1 MPLFADVVLL
11 KESKAL
17 GERRFTYAVP
27 PHWALS
33 FGQLVRVPFAHQG
46 VLPALVMHLHDD
58 APQGFTPKTISSL
71 ISPSSFFTPMQV
83 AMLSHIA
90 EDTMTPFAQV
100 VLAALPA
107 SFLTLQ
113 SAQFAP
119 PQTLLLRLLETV
131 DTFAKPLPKPI
142 AKLTARQKEV
152 FEALLALR
160 EETGEVEWAVRV
172 LQAQLGCSKGVLE
185 KLVQAGLAQWH
196 SVVAYRTPLKIFERK
211 RLQSPA
217 LNASQQAVFTRI
229 QHTLNT
235 PFHPHTHRML
245 LHGVTGSGKTEVYMA
260 LAEQQLAEGK
270 SVLILV
276 PEIALTGALTE
287 RFLHRFGEETLAMW
301 HSRLSMGEKLDT
313 WQRIAHGEL
322 RLVIGARSA
331 IFTPMKD
338 LGLII
343 LDEFHD
349 GSFKQE
355 TPAPRYHVRKVAN
368 WLSET
373 YEIPLLLGSATP
385 EVGIYHQAVEMK
397 THQLLELHERHGGA
411 QLPKVHL
418 VDMKLE
424 RSHGHLH
431 AISRPLQKA
440 LKDTLERGEQA
451 IILLNRRGFHTF
463 VDCHACGHVFECPDC
478 SVSMTYHK
486 EAKIVKCHHCGFT
499 AERPQ
504 YCPKCGSLHLQ
515 FVGSGTQKIEVEL
528 SELLGNQPILRLD
541 GDVMQKKGA
550 FKDVLDAFKNKESPV
565 LVGTQMVAKGLDVEN
580 VTLVGVLGAD
590 ASFYMPDFMAHER
603 GFQLL
608 TQVAGRAGRGS
619 KAGQVYL
626 QSWQV
631 EHPVLALAMRQD
643 LHGFYRMEIEER
655 RMNRFPPFT
664 QLIRLLVSGEE
675 LERVRFF
682 AKGLKQALLNRFE
695 QQGFQGGLAFQLLG
709 PAPCLIERLQGK
721 FRYHLLIKNHVGVGL
736 HGVLAGFLKELPV
749 PAGLHCLVDV
759 DVQQLL

>member
-11 KESKAL
+11 KENKAL

-27 PHWALS
+27 PSWTLS
-33 FGQLVRVPFAHQG
+33 VGQLVRVPFAHQG
-46 VLPALVMHLHDD
+46 LLPALVMHLHDTP
-58 APQGFTPKTISSL
+58 PQGFVAKHLSAL
-71 ISPSSFFTPMQV
+71 ISPYAFFTAMQV
-83 AMLSHIA
+83 AMLTHIA

-100 VLAALPA
+100 VLAALPS

-113 SAQFAP
+113 TPQFAP
-119 PQTLLLRLLETV
+119 PQTLLLRLLEE
-131 DTFAKPLPKPI
+131 PESLP
-142 AKLTARQKEV
+142 KLTARQKEV
-152 FEALLALR
+152 FQGLLDLR
-160 EETGEVEWAVRV
+160 NETGEVEWACRI
-172 LQAQLGCSKGVLE
+172 LQTQLGCTKSVLE
-185 KLVQAGLAQWH
+185 KLVKAELAEWQ

-211 RLQSPA
+211 RLHAPP
-217 LNASQQAVFTRI
+217 LNASQDDVFQQI
-229 QHTLNT
+229 QKTLET
-235 PFHPHTHRML
+235 PYHPHTHRML

-260 LAEQQLAEGK
+260 MAEKLLAEGK

-287 RFLHRFGEETLAMW
+287 RFLHRFGLETLAMW
-301 HSRLSMGEKLDT
+301 HSQLSMGEKLDT
-313 WQRIAHGEL
+313 WQRIADGEL

-373 YEIPLLLGSATP
+373 YQIPLLLGSATP
-385 EVGIYHQAVEMK
+385 EVGIYHQAVEAK
-397 THQLLELHERHGGA
+397 THQLLELHDRHGGA
-411 QLPKVHL
+411 TLPKVHL

-440 LKDTLERGEQA
+440 LKDTIERGEQA

-463 VDCHACGHVFECPDC
+463 VDCHSCGHVFECPDC

-499 AERPQ
+499 NERPQ
-504 YCPKCGSLHLQ
+504 YCPKCGSLHIQ
-515 FVGSGTQKIEVEL
+515 FVGSGTQKIEAEL
-528 SELLGNQPILRLD
+528 SELLGNIPILRLD
-541 GDVMQKKGA
+541 GDIMQKKGA

-580 VTLVGVLGAD
+580 VTLVGVMGAD

-608 TQVAGRAGRGS
+608 TQVAGRAGRGT
-619 KAGQVYL
+619 KAGHVYL

-643 LHGFYRMEIEER
+643 LQGFYRMEIEER
-655 RMNRFPPFT
+655 RANQYPPFT
-664 QLIRLLVSGEE
+664 QLIRLLVSGQE

-682 AKGLKQALLNRFE
+682 AKGLKQALLHRLE
-695 QQGFQGGLAFQLLG
+695 TQGFQGGLAFQLLG

-721 FRYHLLIKNHVGVGL
+721 FRYHLLIKNHAGKGIHAL
-736 HGVLAGFLKELPV
+736 LADFLKELPV
-749 PAGLHCLVDV
+749 PEGLHCLVDV

>member
-27 PHWALS
+27 PSWTLS
-33 FGQLVRVPFAHQG
+33 VGQLVRVPFAHQG
-46 VLPALVMHLHDD
+46 MLPALVMHLHGTP
-58 APQGFTPKTISSL
+58 PQGFVAKPLTAL
-71 ISPSSFFTPMQV
+71 ISPSAFFTEMQV
-83 AMLSHIA
+83 AMLTHIA

-100 VLAALPA
+100 VLAALPS

-113 SAQFAP
+113 TAQFAP
-119 PQTLLLRLLETV
+119 PQTLLLRLLEEPE
-131 DTFAKPLPKPI
+131 FLP
-142 AKLTARQKEV
+142 KLTARQKEV
-152 FEALLALR
+152 YQGLLGLR
-160 EETGEVEWAVRV
+160 NETGEIEWVCRI
-172 LQAQLGCSKGVLE
+172 LQAQLGCTKSVLE
-185 KLVQAGLAQWH
+185 KLVKAGLAEWQ

-211 RLQSPA
+211 RLKAPP
-217 LNASQQAVFTRI
+217 LNASQDAVFQQI
-229 QHTLNT
+229 QNTLET
-235 PFHPHTHRML
+235 PYHPHTHRMV

-260 LAEQQLAEGK
+260 MAEKLLAEGK

-276 PEIALTGALTE
+276 PEIALTGALAE
-287 RFLHRFGEETLAMW
+287 RFLHRFGLDTLAMW
-301 HSRLSMGEKLDT
+301 HSQLSMGEKLDT
-313 WQRIAHGEL
+313 WQRIADGEL

-331 IFTPMKD
+331 LFTPMKD

-355 TPAPRYHVRKVAN
+355 TPAPRYHVRKIAN

-373 YEIPLLLGSATP
+373 YQIPLLLGSATP
-385 EVGIYHQAVEMK
+385 EVGVYHQAVTLK

-411 QLPKVHL
+411 TLPKVHL

-463 VDCHACGHVFECPDC
+463 VDCHSCGHVFECPDC

-499 AERPQ
+499 AGRPQ

-515 FVGSGTQKIEVEL
+515 FVGSGTQKIEAEL
-528 SELLGNQPILRLD
+528 SELLGNIPILRLD
-541 GDVMQKKGA
+541 GDIMQKKGA
-550 FKDVLDAFKNKESPV
+550 FKEVLDAFKNKESPV

-580 VTLVGVLGAD
+580 VTLVGVMGAD

-608 TQVAGRAGRGS
+608 TQVAGRAGRGT

-643 LHGFYRMEIEER
+643 LQGFYRMEIDER
-655 RMNRFPPFT
+655 RMNQYPPFT
-664 QLIRLLVSGEE
+664 QLIRLLVSGQE

-682 AKGLKQALLNRFE
+682 AKGLKQALLHRLE
-695 QQGFQGGLAFQLLG
+695 MHGFQGGLTFQLLG

-721 FRYHLLIKNHVGVGL
+721 FRYHVLIKNHAGKGIQTI
-736 HGVLAGFLKELPV
+736 LADFLKDLPV
-749 PAGLHCLVDV
+749 PDGLHCLVDV

>member
-33 FGQLVRVPFAHQG
+33 VGQLVRVPFAHQG
-46 VLPALVMHLHDD
+46 MLPALVMHLHDT
-58 APQGFTPKTISSL
+58 PSQGFVAKSLSAL
-71 ISPSSFFTPMQV
+71 ISPSAFFTAMQV
-83 AMLSHIA
+83 AMLTYIA
-90 EDTMTPFAQV
+90 QDTMTPFAQV
-100 VLAALPA
+100 VLAALPS

-113 SAQFAP
+113 TAQFAP
-119 PQTLLLRLLETV
+119 PQTLLLRLLGEP
-131 DTFAKPLPKPI
+131 DSLP
-142 AKLTARQKEV
+142 KLTARQKEV
-152 FEALLALR
+152 YQGLLNLR
-160 EETGEVEWAVRV
+160 NDTGEVEWACRI
-172 LQAQLGCSKGVLE
+172 LQTQLGCTKSVLE
-185 KLVQAGLAQWH
+185 KLVKAGLAEWQ

-211 RLQSPA
+211 RLHAPP
-217 LNASQQAVFTRI
+217 
-229 QHTLNT
+229 LNT
-235 PFHPHTHRML
+235 SQNVVFQQIQKTLETPYHPHTHRMV

-260 LAEQQLAEGK
+260 MAEKLLAEGK

-287 RFLHRFGEETLAMW
+287 RFLHRFGLETLAMW
-301 HSRLSMGEKLDT
+301 HSQLSMGEKLDT
-313 WQRIAHGEL
+313 WQRIADGEL

-373 YEIPLLLGSATP
+373 YQIPLLLGSATP
-385 EVGIYHQAVEMK
+385 EVGIYHQAVEAK
-397 THQLLELHERHGGA
+397 THQLLELHDRHGGA
-411 QLPKVHL
+411 TLPKVHL

-440 LKDTLERGEQA
+440 LKDTIERGEQA

-463 VDCHACGHVFECPDC
+463 VDCHSCGHVFECPDC

-499 AERPQ
+499 NERPQ
-504 YCPKCGSLHLQ
+504 YCPKCGSLHIQ
-515 FVGSGTQKIEVEL
+515 FVGSGTQKIEAEL
-528 SELLGNQPILRLD
+528 SELLGNIPILRLD

-580 VTLVGVLGAD
+580 VTLVGVMGAD

-608 TQVAGRAGRGS
+608 TQVAGRAGRGT

-655 RMNRFPPFT
+655 RANQYPPFT
-664 QLIRLLVSGEE
+664 QLIRLLVSGQE

-682 AKGLKQALLNRFE
+682 AKGLKQALLHRLE
-695 QQGFQGGLAFQLLG
+695 MHGFKGGLAFQLLG

-721 FRYHLLIKNHVGVGL
+721 FRYHLLIKNHAGKGI
-736 HGVLAGFLKELPV
+736 HTILADFLKDLPV
-749 PAGLHCLVDV
+749 PEGLHCLVDV

>member
-27 PHWALS
+27 PQWTPQV
-33 FGQLVRVPFAHQG
+33 GQLVRVPFAHQG
-46 VLPALVMHLHDD
+46 MLPALVMHLHDD
-58 APQGFTPKTISSL
+58 APQGFVAKPLTAL
-71 ISPSSFFTPMQV
+71 ISPSAFFTAMQV
-83 AMLSHIA
+83 AMLTHIA

-100 VLAALPA
+100 VLAALPS

-113 SAQFAP
+113 TAQFAP
-119 PQTLLLRLLETV
+119 PQTLLLRLLEEP
-131 DTFAKPLPKPI
+131 DSLP
-142 AKLTARQKEV
+142 KLTARQKEV
-152 FEALLALR
+152 YHGLLNLR
-160 EETGEVEWAVRV
+160 NETGEVEWACRI
-172 LQAQLGCSKGVLE
+172 LQAQLGCTKSVLE
-185 KLVQAGLAQWH
+185 KLVQAGLAEWQ

-211 RLQSPA
+211 RLQAPP
-217 LNASQQAVFTRI
+217 LNASQNAVF
-229 QHTLNT
+229 QQMQATLET
-235 PFHPHTHRML
+235 PYHPHTHRMV

-260 LAEQQLAEGK
+260 MAEKLLAEGK

-276 PEIALTGALTE
+276 PEIALTGALAE
-287 RFLHRFGEETLAMW
+287 RFLHRFGLDTLAMW
-301 HSRLSMGEKLDT
+301 HSQLSMGEKLDT
-313 WQRIAHGEL
+313 WQRIADGEL

-368 WLSET
+368 WLSES
-373 YEIPLLLGSATP
+373 YQIPLLLGSATP
-385 EVGIYHQAVEMK
+385 EVGVYHQAVETK
-397 THQLLELHERHGGA
+397 THQLLELHDRHGGA
-411 QLPKVHL
+411 TLPKVHL

-463 VDCHACGHVFECPDC
+463 VDCHSCGHVFECPDC

-515 FVGSGTQKIEVEL
+515 FVGSGTQKIEAEL
-528 SELLGNQPILRLD
+528 SELLGNIPILRLD
-541 GDVMQKKGA
+541 GDIMQKKGA
-550 FKDVLDAFKNKESPV
+550 FKEVLDAFKNKESPV

-580 VTLVGVLGAD
+580 VTLVGVMGAD

-608 TQVAGRAGRGS
+608 TQVAGRAGRGT

-643 LHGFYRMEIEER
+643 LQGFYRMEIDER
-655 RMNRFPPFT
+655 RANQYPPFT
-664 QLIRLLVSGEE
+664 QLIRLLVSGQE

-682 AKGLKQALLNRFE
+682 AKGLKQALLHRLE
-695 QQGFQGGLAFQLLG
+695 MHGFQGGLAFQLLG

-721 FRYHLLIKNHVGVGL
+721 FRYHVLIKNHAGKGI
-736 HGVLAGFLKELPV
+736 HTILADFLKDLPV
-749 PAGLHCLVDV
+749 PEGLHCLVDV

>member
-33 FGQLVRVPFAHQG
+33 VGQLVRVPFAHQG
-46 VLPALVMHLHDD
+46 MLPALVMHLHDT
-58 APQGFTPKTISSL
+58 PSQGFVAKSLSAL
-71 ISPSSFFTPMQV
+71 ISPSAFFTAMQV
-83 AMLSHIA
+83 AMLTYIA
-90 EDTMTPFAQV
+90 QDTMTPFAQV
-100 VLAALPA
+100 VLAALPS

-113 SAQFAP
+113 TAQFAP
-119 PQTLLLRLLETV
+119 PQTLLLRLLGEP
-131 DTFAKPLPKPI
+131 DSLP
-142 AKLTARQKEV
+142 KLTARQKEV
-152 FEALLALR
+152 YQGLLNLR
-160 EETGEVEWAVRV
+160 NDTGEVEWACRI
-172 LQAQLGCSKGVLE
+172 LQTQLGCTKSVLE
-185 KLVQAGLAQWH
+185 KLVKAGLAEWQ

-211 RLQSPA
+211 RLHAPP
-217 LNASQQAVFTRI
+217 
-229 QHTLNT
+229 LNT
-235 PFHPHTHRML
+235 SQNVVFQQIQKTLETPYHPHTHRMV

-260 LAEQQLAEGK
+260 MAEKLLAEGK

-287 RFLHRFGEETLAMW
+287 RFLHRFGLETLAMW
-301 HSRLSMGEKLDT
+301 HSQLSMGEKLDT
-313 WQRIAHGEL
+313 WQRIADGEL

-373 YEIPLLLGSATP
+373 YQIPLLLGSATP
-385 EVGIYHQAVEMK
+385 EVGIYHQAVEAT
-397 THQLLELHERHGGA
+397 THQLLELHDRHGGA
-411 QLPKVHL
+411 TLPKVHL

-440 LKDTLERGEQA
+440 LKDTIERGEQA

-463 VDCHACGHVFECPDC
+463 VDCHSCGHVFECPDC

-499 AERPQ
+499 NERPQ
-504 YCPKCGSLHLQ
+504 YCPKCGSLHIQ
-515 FVGSGTQKIEVEL
+515 FVGSGTQKIEAEL
-528 SELLGNQPILRLD
+528 SELLGNIPILRLD

-580 VTLVGVLGAD
+580 VTLVGVMGAD

-608 TQVAGRAGRGS
+608 TQVAGRAGRGT

-655 RMNRFPPFT
+655 RANQYPPFT
-664 QLIRLLVSGEE
+664 QLIRLLVSGQE

-682 AKGLKQALLNRFE
+682 AKGLKQALLHRLE
-695 QQGFQGGLAFQLLG
+695 MHGFKGGLAFQLLG

-721 FRYHLLIKNHVGVGL
+721 FRYHLLIKNHAGKGI
-736 HGVLAGFLKELPV
+736 HTILADFLKDLPV
-749 PAGLHCLVDV
+749 PEGLHCLVDV